1 MYPNTLASFKKC
13 LLIYVDLG
21 SLSFSSMI
29 TLSYNKVV
37 LKAAF
42 PKVDSED
49 ALCSLSRGLHAKSAP
64 VFHVSRVFTSYP
76 IVQFHYTIVF
86 KVFLLKFCRG
96 IH

>member
-29 TLSYNKVV
+29 TPSYNKVV

-49 ALCSLSRGLHAKSAP
+49 ALCSLSRGLHAKSARFP
-64 VFHVSRVFTSYP
+64 CLQSIYFIPSS
-76 IVQFHYTIVF
+76 TISLHHCF
-86 KVFLLKFCRG
+86 QSFSIEIL
-96 IH
+96 